1 MQRPI
6 TVPSNTLRAANG
18 VVVPPA
24 FALGDS
30 HISKHHDKSMGCSH
44 RLGAYQACTRS
55 PANPKDADADL
66 RLSNMSQSIFRL
78 RHYLCACPS
87 AFAGVGMPDVV
98 VCHSSAAALLH
109 GQARLGAV
117 ERLDLVDLLRSST
130 LIDRQHHGVG
140 RRIDIEPDDLLCTPD
155 ELGVRAK
162 EAIPPSCGDGSK
174 AAILNQMQIEENRLR
189 EFGRIYKETY
199 DQDITLAEA
208 REMAQRLLTLYDI
221 LRRPLPGD
229 GRESSSP
236 DSPAQTEP

>member
-1 MQRPI
+1 MLGLGRCREDR
-6 TVPSNTLRAANG
+6 T
-18 VVVPPA
+18 VVVAQQLHPMLEVAGVSQLAGHPEVGA
-24 FALGDS
+24 EEGAGQLRNQLLG
-30 HISKHHDKSMGCSH
+30 
-44 RLGAYQACTRS
+44 RVR
-55 PANPKDADADL
+55 
-66 RLSNMSQSIFRL
+66 
-78 RHYLCACPS
+78 PS
-87 AFAGVGMPDVV
+87 AE
-98 VCHSSAAALLH
+98 AAVQL
-109 GQARLGAV
+109 AV
-117 ERLDLVDLLRSST
+117 EACAVAA
-130 LIDRQHHGVG
+130 VVA
-140 RRIDIEPDDLLCTPD
+140 IEPDDLLYTPD